1 MENHNTFMRKEALR
15 GTARHEMW
23 GTVELLSKW
32 ENARG
37 DRVIR
42 VRLSTVGVNTEQSTG
57 AIARPTSL

>member
-1 MENHNTFMRKEALR
+1 
-15 GTARHEMW
+15 MW